1 MLQGSCMRMSTQ
13 LFFIKLYFVG
23 VFNTIPHVRDVVT
36 RGNDSYKSCANSM
49 CVWPQFLVLNNVCV
63 CMSHST
69 ILFQKHNPEPLNLT
83 TYNKKTRFIACFM
96 NHDYVSNFVGKRKSM
111 Q

>member
-1 MLQGSCMRMSTQ
+1 MYITHQEAAWPGTSISGKTWMPLLLAYLCNAPPLIQKR
-13 LFFIKLYFVG
+13 FICYTLTDRY
-23 VFNTIPHVRDVVT
+23 VR
-36 RGNDSYKSCANSM
+36 YAY
-49 CVWPQFLVLNNVCV
+49 NVCV